1 MAKFLKRYRY
11 PYLFIM
17 PFFFLFLVFQ
27 LVPNLWTVYIS
38 LTEWNGIGE
47 PRFTGAQNYRMLF
60 KDYMFWDALKNTVIY
75 WITGVILIL
84 ALGLLISGLLNY
96 NRLRGKAFFKSATY
110 LPNICAV
117 IAMGIIF
124 SMLFE
129 KNTGL
134 INEVIFAMGG
144 NKVDWLTGTRFSKI
158 PVIALNVW
166 RNTPWFTMIL
176 LSGLLNISP
185 EYYEAASIDGA
196 TLFQKLRCI
205 TLPLLKPVLVNV
217 TVLNVTYGLRVFDMI
232 YSLTNGGPG
241 NATGVINTAVYK
253 EFSKGNLAMGTT
265 LSSVLFF
272 VMLALLYFIIKSMEN
287 KEVEA

>member
-17 PFFFLFLVFQ
+17 PFFILFLVFQ

-47 PRFTGAQNYRMLF
+47 PRFTGAQNYSMLF

-134 INEVIFAMGG
+134 INEVIFAMGA

-185 EYYEAASIDGA
+185 EYYEAAKVDGA
-196 TLFQKLRCI
+196 NAFQRFFKI
-205 TLPLLKPVLVNV
+205 TLPSLSNVMFLLLHH
-217 TVLNVTYGLRVFDMI
+217 TDC
-232 YSLTNGGPG
+232 
-241 NATGVINTAVYK
+241 
-253 EFSKGNLAMGTT
+253 
-265 LSSVLFF
+265 
-272 VMLALLYFIIKSMEN
+272 
-287 KEVEA
+287 

>member
-17 PFFFLFLVFQ
+17 PFFILFLVFQ

-47 PRFTGAQNYRMLF
+47 PRFTGAQNYSMLF

-117 IAMGIIF
+117 IAIFIIRSRIRHRIAAAAAGMGI
-124 SMLFE
+124 
-129 KNTGL
+129 
-134 INEVIFAMGG
+134 
-144 NKVDWLTGTRFSKI
+144 
-158 PVIALNVW
+158 
-166 RNTPWFTMIL
+166 
-176 LSGLLNISP
+176 
-185 EYYEAASIDGA
+185 
-196 TLFQKLRCI
+196 
-205 TLPLLKPVLVNV
+205 
-217 TVLNVTYGLRVFDMI
+217 
-232 YSLTNGGPG
+232 
-241 NATGVINTAVYK
+241 
-253 EFSKGNLAMGTT
+253 GNLGGQIC
-265 LSSVLFF
+265 LQCFQLFYRYCILISCP
-272 VMLALLYFIIKSMEN
+272 VSYIDYPTKPIVAH
-287 KEVEA
+287 